1 MSINYNKFLKRN
13 TDDGLNNN
21 IFMYLRQLCLRISK
35 KYQ

>member
-13 TDDGLNNN
+13 TDGLNNN